1 MLCLEKIPRV
11 HIIQMEAAMSQNT
24 TTNLGEG
31 SIPSLLAKLAVPAVV
46 AQVVNLM
53 YNIVDRIYIGHI
65 SGIGA
70 SVLTGVGLFTPILM
84 LINAFAMLAGSG
96 GAPRAAIYMGK
107 KDNKTA
113 EKIVGNCFSFLVI
126 CAVVMTAVFYIAA
139 PQLLVL
145 FGASSVTLTYALE
158 YARIYIMGSI
168 FIVIVLG
175 TVPFGKYGPYRDNA

>member
-1 MLCLEKIPRV
+1 MLSLEKIPRV
-11 HIIQMEAAMSQNT
+11 HIIQMEEAMSQNT

-46 AQVVNLM
+46 AQVVNLL

-70 SVLTGVGLFTPILM
+70 SALTGVGLFTPILM

-107 KDNKTA
+107 K
-113 EKIVGNCFSFLVI
+113 G
-126 CAVVMTAVFYIAA
+126 
-139 PQLLVL
+139 
-145 FGASSVTLTYALE
+145 
-158 YARIYIMGSI
+158 
-168 FIVIVLG
+168 
-175 TVPFGKYGPYRDNA
+175 